1 MLSQRVHAANM
12 AAGGARPMWLDALTS
27 AVADEHRTLT
37 YKGVAREYKARRD
50 DHQTGHPFTRQRRD
64 VGAIL
69 RTPTLVPC

>member
-37 YKGVAREYKARRD
+37 YKGVAREYKARRRRPSYRP
-50 DHQTGHPFTRQRRD
+50 PFYAPTP
-64 VGAIL
+64 VGAIRRSNL
-69 RTPTLVPC
+69 PMPC